1 MKQTLTFLLPL
12 FLAGSLFAAEAKSVG
27 FAKAPVTVPVGQI
40 IQLPVTGL
48 DLAAAKRS
56 QTSYYPRQ
64 GVLFLPAV
72 TWDGTLT
79 IIFSAQQQGT
89 YLVGIYYPSDTGVG
103 KTETEI
109 VVGTPGPTPPP
120 APPGPTPPPVPPV
133 PTPTVIQAV
142 VIEETGDS
150 TAAFSAIRNSKTIR
164 DWAGAGGHRIFFLD
178 DESAAKS
185 PTFKTWADRAV
196 GKTLPWLFISP
207 VAGGEILDEEA
218 APQTPTAFLAVLER
232 YGGKGPAATDCP
244 PGGCPSNVRS
254 VPALIPWRR

>member
-1 MKQTLTFLLPL
+1 MKRTLILLL
-12 FLAGSLFAAEAKSVG
+12 ALSLAGSLFAADKTVG
-27 FAKAPVTVPVGQI
+27 FAKAPLTVLVGQI
-40 IQLPVTGL
+40 VQLPVTGL

-79 IIFSAQQQGT
+79 IIFSAQTQGQ
-89 YLVGIYYPSDTGVG
+89 YLVGIYFPNADGSVG

-120 APPGPTPPPVPPV
+120 VPPGPTPPPVPPV

-142 VIEETGDS
+142 IIEETGDS
-150 TAAFSAIRNSKTIR
+150 TAAFSAVRNSKSIR
-164 DWAGAGGHRIFFLD
+164 DWAEAGGHRIFFLD

-185 PTFKTWADRAV
+185 PTFKYFADRAV
-196 GKTLPWLFISP
+196 GKPLPYLFIAP
-207 VAGGEILDEEA
+207 AAGGDVLKEQP
-218 APQTPTAFLAVLER
+218 APDTVAAFLVLLEAF
-232 YGGKGPAATDCP
+232 GGKAPAVAPSDCP
-244 PGGCPSNVRS
+244 GGVCP
-254 VPALIPWRR
+254 VPALRPWRR